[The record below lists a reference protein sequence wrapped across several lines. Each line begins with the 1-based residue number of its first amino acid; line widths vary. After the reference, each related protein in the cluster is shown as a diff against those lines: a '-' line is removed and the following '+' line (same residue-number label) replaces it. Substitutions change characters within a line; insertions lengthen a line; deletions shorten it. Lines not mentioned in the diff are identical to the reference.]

1 MNLPINKELPHLD
14 NIKVYKTEEEVV
26 RRALCIY
33 ATLAIS
39 FGLEKVRGLNWLK
52 EEGLIDSLTDQE
64 KEMALHNKF
73 EGFEIKVE
81 ALWALAWAL
90 NLLKKIDYTCVCDDN
105 LSSFFPKISQEE
117 KTNNFKTK
125 VKLRDLKELVVEADL
140 VYCIHWGMVENSLR
154 GKKNEIP
161 LYVIEERRRAIDW
174 ILYYESWEDV
184 DLDT

>member
-1 MNLPINKELPHLD
+1 MEINYHQIRQKNLLKAKQMNLPINKELPHLD

-90 NLLKKIDYTCVCDDN
+90 NLLKK
-105 LSSFFPKISQEE
+105 
-117 KTNNFKTK
+117 
-125 VKLRDLKELVVEADL
+125 
-140 VYCIHWGMVENSLR
+140 
-154 GKKNEIP
+154 
-161 LYVIEERRRAIDW
+161 
-174 ILYYESWEDV
+174 
-184 DLDT
+184 

>member
-1 MNLPINKELPHLD
+1 M
-14 NIKVYKTEEEVV
+14 
-26 RRALCIY
+26 
-33 ATLAIS
+33 
-39 FGLEKVRGLNWLK
+39 
-52 EEGLIDSLTDQE
+52 
-64 KEMALHNKF
+64 
-73 EGFEIKVE
+73 GFKSV
-81 ALWALAWAL
+81 
-90 NLLKKIDYTCVCDDN
+90 KKIDYTCVCDDN